1 MNFKNK
7 GKWLQ
12 QITESSQKNEALN
25 LDKLTDAD
33 AKQLIMY
40 LNDFIKDKASKYYYI
55 DKIEAILKKSYKAE
69 SAQKNETYTIQNVK
83 TREDAE
89 KIIKEKC
96 KPKDFHFTHV
106 GIAYDGKKNIA
117 QYTPHSNQLVI
128 FESAQKNEAL
138 DEHELKAWLKSEHS
152 RALKNIKNMAANDSS
167 SFFKGYATALHEV
180 QRKLG
185 L

>member
-12 QITESSQKNEALN
+12 QITESAQKNEALN

-55 DKIEAILKKSYKAE
+55 DKIEAILKKRYKAE
-69 SAQKNETYTIQNVK
+69 SSQKNESYTVQNVK

-89 KIIKEKC
+89 KIIKDKC
-96 KPKDFHFTHV
+96 KPKDFHFTDA

-128 FESAQKNEAL
+128 FESAQINETRGYKVIVEL
-138 DEHELKAWLKSEHS
+138 GVPDNMNNRDIEDEVERLLRSS
-152 RALKNIKNMAANDSS
+152 RKIDVVIDV
-167 SFFKGYATALHEV
+167 TAE
-180 QRKLG
+180 RS
-185 L
+185 